1 MPIFQPRSGTTYN
14 SSLGLLGAGGCASSK
29 SLNSSSWSMIIFLN
43 ELIADIIER
52 VIP

>member
-1 MPIFQPRSGTTYN
+1 MPIFHESSGTAYDC
-14 SSLGLLGAGGCASSK
+14 SVEVLGAGGCASSK
-29 SLNSSSWSMIIFLN
+29 SLKSSSSMIIFLN